1 MDKNV
6 DIAQQSPTTL
16 ALEAG
21 GKLDVVT
28 FAFVIYP
35 IYVVTPVPS
44 LNDPSRWPLTR
55 SFYLT
60 LCYDIPPHAVV
71 TLFLTA
77 HAVVIAFDS
86 SPVAV
91 NSFTIHTAM
100 SRRHRAE
107 TRVLVRYGIR
117 FN

>member
-6 DIAQQSPTTL
+6 DIAHQPPTTL

-21 GKLDVVT
+21 GKLDVAT

-44 LNDPSRWPLTR
+44 LYDTSRWPLTR
-55 SFYLT
+55 SFSLT
-60 LCYDIPPHAVV
+60 LCFDIPPHAVV

-77 HAVVIAFDS
+77 HAVVITFDPTPNTVS
-86 SPVAV
+86 
-91 NSFTIHTAM
+91 SFTIHSVM
-100 SRRHRAE
+100 SRRHTAE